1 MLTHLL
7 NEFNSIPN
15 FILCR
20 YTFLSNIEWAS
31 ICYSEYKADWL
42 KMRAEKEEE
51 QKKKEEELLKGPS
64 LYNSNTKIY
73 YEPIW
78 FDASYFAKYDFD

>member
-1 MLTHLL
+1 
-7 NEFNSIPN
+7 
-15 FILCR
+15 
-20 YTFLSNIEWAS
+20 
-31 ICYSEYKADWL
+31 
-42 KMRAEKEEE
+42 MRAEKEEE

>member
-1 MLTHLL
+1 
-7 NEFNSIPN
+7 
-15 FILCR
+15 
-20 YTFLSNIEWAS
+20 
-31 ICYSEYKADWL
+31 
-42 KMRAEKEEE
+42 MRAEKEEE

-78 FDASYFAKYDFD
+78 FDASYFAKYDFDNMIRNYREIGYGDRKKQVNRRSANGPRN